1 MLLDVGICLSGA
13 RGDFYIKILNFAKE
27 GAPVN
32 AQFSCRF
39 ESVPVIAAQ
48 GVGDEDPLHLLE
60 GGNGPFCVGS

>member
-13 RGDFYIKILNFAKE
+13 RGDFYVQVLDLTEERAL
-27 GAPVN
+27 VD

-60 GGNGPFCVGS
+60 GGD